1 MDLERNHP
9 KILAATERTSFNSL
23 QRRPP
28 ATKDALNCR
37 DAAVIAEI

>member
-9 KILAATERTSFNSL
+9 KILAATERTSFT
-23 QRRPP
+23 P